1 MSTGLGLVTSAVCE
15 ECNNGWMASLE
26 RRAKTLL
33 RSLMSG
39 KLTVWLS
46 VEDLEVIRDW
56 IIKTVMA
63 IDAANPADG
72 RFFLPVERETYW
84 RERRIGPALSGTIG
98 IGVYSGTR
106 HGVYSVMFHRVVEFA
121 KERHPSKHARVY
133 CCTLQM
139 ERFLA
144 QLLLIR
150 ELPGVTAS
158 NFRRDRRFDRY
169 VLSIGRPTRG
179 RQWPGVPGVGDED
192 LEAFTD
198 RFHVRSMDPASESVT
213 LNDFNY

>member
-1 MSTGLGLVTSAVCE
+1 
-15 ECNNGWMASLE
+15 
-26 RRAKTLL
+26 
-33 RSLMSG
+33 MSG

-158 NFRRDRRFDRY
+158 NFAGTADLIVTCCRSA
-169 VLSIGRPTRG
+169 VQPE
-179 RQWPGVPGVGDED
+179 VGSGQ
-192 LEAFTD
+192 AC
-198 RFHVRSMDPASESVT
+198 PASAMRT
-213 LNDFNY
+213 LRHSQTDSTYGQWILLQNPSR